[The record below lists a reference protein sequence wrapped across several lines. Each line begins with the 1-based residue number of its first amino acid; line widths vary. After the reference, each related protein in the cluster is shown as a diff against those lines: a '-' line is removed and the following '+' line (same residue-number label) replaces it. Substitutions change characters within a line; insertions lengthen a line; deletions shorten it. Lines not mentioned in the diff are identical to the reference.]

1 MILAVT
7 LKSSRKSC
15 TFKVSQPPYPQL
27 CDLIVAMDLPYL
39 DAMTHIDEPD
49 WRKLCEL
56 AANETDPRRLRALVE
71 QLSKA
76 LESRSK
82 KFGSD
87 PDNSKDPSKRS
98 RASARSK
105 VVIMRVN

>member
-1 MILAVT
+1 MGE
-7 LKSSRKSC
+7 
-15 TFKVSQPPYPQL
+15 
-27 CDLIVAMDLPYL
+27 LIVAMDLPYP
-39 DAMTHIDEPD
+39 DAMTHIDEQD
-49 WRKLCEL
+49 WRKLCDL

-76 LESRSK
+76 LESRSQ

-87 PDNSKDPSKRS
+87 PDNPKNPSKS
-98 RASARSK
+98 SAASARSK

>member
-1 MILAVT
+1 
-7 LKSSRKSC
+7 
-15 TFKVSQPPYPQL
+15 
-27 CDLIVAMDLPYL
+27 MDLPHL

-76 LESRSK
+76 LESRTK
-82 KFGSD
+82 ELGSD
-87 PDNSKDPSKRS
+87 PNNPKDSSESSKAGAP
-98 RASARSK
+98 SK
-105 VVIMRVN
+105 VVVMKVK

>member
-1 MILAVT
+1 
-7 LKSSRKSC
+7 
-15 TFKVSQPPYPQL
+15 
-27 CDLIVAMDLPYL
+27 
-39 DAMTHIDEPD
+39 MTDIDEQD

-76 LESRSK
+76 LESRSQ

-87 PDNSKDPSKRS
+87 PDNRKDPPKSS
-98 RASARSK
+98 AASARSK

>member
-1 MILAVT
+1 M
-7 LKSSRKSC
+7 
-15 TFKVSQPPYPQL
+15 
-27 CDLIVAMDLPYL
+27 CDPIVAMDLPYL
-39 DAMTHIDEPD
+39 DAMTHIDEQD

-56 AANETDPRRLRALVE
+56 AANETDPRRLRALLE

-87 PDNSKDPSKRS
+87 PDTPKTR
-98 RASARSK
+98 R
-105 VVIMRVN
+105 RVLQQAPDQK

>member
-1 MILAVT
+1 M
-7 LKSSRKSC
+7 
-15 TFKVSQPPYPQL
+15 
-27 CDLIVAMDLPYL
+27 VAMDLPYL
-39 DAMTHIDEPD
+39 DAMTNHDEQD
-49 WRKLCEL
+49 WRRLCEL

-87 PDNSKDPSKRS
+87 PDNPEDPSKS
-98 RASARSK
+98 SAASARSK

>member
-1 MILAVT
+1 M
-7 LKSSRKSC
+7 
-15 TFKVSQPPYPQL
+15 
-27 CDLIVAMDLPYL
+27 CDLIVAVNLPYP
-39 DAMTHIDEPD
+39 DAMTDIDELD

-76 LESRSK
+76 LELRSQ

-87 PDNSKDPSKRS
+87 PDNRKDPSKS
-98 RASARSK
+98 SAASARSK